1 MGLKCFFFFPYLLC
15 ITYLITLQLPT
26 FSYFSFLIE
35 NIILLL
41 FFLDHYCQQFLVLLH
56 GMQQVVFQHTPFI

>member
-1 MGLKCFFFFPYLLC
+1 
-15 ITYLITLQLPT
+15 LQLPT